1 MKKYY
6 SIGFLLFSA
15 FFFSSCLKDKNI
27 DDQLYGLKGL
37 EDVKL
42 AELVGA
48 PSRVI
53 SLVASDVDTTFVIVG
68 VHLNSAKPA
77 NKDITVTLV
86 PDATVIDDYNN
97 DNGTNYVVP
106 PSGSYTLSDLNVVIP
121 KGSRDGS
128 FTLTAKSS
136 DLAGGEYAFGYKIE
150 SISDAE
156 FVISRNYSTLIT
168 IVGVKNKYDGHYSAT
183 GTMLDAASASLTG
196 YYPLEWDLVTNGSS
210 QVIVYDRDYTGTPAH
225 IIYTGTG
232 LSQYGS
238 FGLIVNFDPATDKI
252 TSVVNFYGQPAS
264 NSRSA
269 ELDPSG
275 INMWDPVTQSIDIK
289 YWMNQPSVIPGHR
302 TSFDE
307 HWEYVGA
314 R

>member
-6 SIGFLLFSA
+6 LISFLILIVFA
-15 FFFSSCLKDKNI
+15 FSSCLKDKNI

-42 AELVGA
+42 AELLGS

-53 SLVASDVDTTFVIVG
+53 SLVASDLDTTFVLVG

-77 NKDITVTLV
+77 DKDITVTLV
-86 PDATVIDDYNN
+86 PDVTVIDDYNTA
-97 DNGTNYVVP
+97 NGTNYVVP
-106 PSGSYTLSDLNVVIP
+106 PPGNYTLSDLNVIIP

-128 FTLTAKSS
+128 LTLTTKSANLS
-136 DLAGGEYAFGYKIE
+136 GGEYAFGFSIS
-150 SISDAE
+150 SISDPG
-156 FVISRNYSTLIT
+156 FVVSRNYSGLVT

-183 GTMLDAASASLTG
+183 GTMIDASNATLTG

-210 QVIVYDRDYTGTPAH
+210 QVIVYDRDYTGTPTH
-225 IIYTGTG
+225 IIATPTG
-232 LSQYGS
+232 LSQYSS
-238 FGLIVNFDPATDKI
+238 FGLIVNFDPSTNKV
-252 TSVVNFYGQPAS
+252 TSVVNYYGQPAA
-264 NSRSA
+264 NGRSA

-275 INMWDPVTQSIDIK
+275 TNTWNPVTQSIDIK
-289 YWMNQPSVIPGHR
+289 YWMNQPSVIAGHR
-302 TSFDE
+302 VSFDE
-307 HWEYVGA
+307 HWEYVGP

>member
-6 SIGFLLFSA
+6 SIGFLILNA
-15 FFFSSCLKDKNI
+15 LFFSSCLKDKNI
-27 DDQLYGLKGL
+27 DDQVYGLKGL

-77 NKDITVTLV
+77 DKDITVTLV

-128 FTLTAKSS
+128 LTLTAKSS
-136 DLAGGEYAFGYKIE
+136 DLAGGEYAFGYKIG

-156 FVISRNYSTLIT
+156 FLISRNYSTLIT

-183 GTMLDAASASLTG
+183 GTMIDAANASLTG

-210 QVIVYDRDYTGTPAH
+210 QVIVYDRDYTGTPTH

-264 NSRSA
+264 NGRSG

-275 INMWDPVTQSIDIK
+275 INIWDPVTQSIDIK
-289 YWMNQPSVIPGHR
+289 YWMNQPSVVPGHR

-307 HWEYVGA
+307 HWEYVGP